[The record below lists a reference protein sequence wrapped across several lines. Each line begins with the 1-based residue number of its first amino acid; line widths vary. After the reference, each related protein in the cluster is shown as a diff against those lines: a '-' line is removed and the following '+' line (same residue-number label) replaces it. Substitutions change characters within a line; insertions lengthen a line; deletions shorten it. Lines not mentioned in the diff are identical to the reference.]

1 MTLPQAKEIQI
12 KLNRD
17 FNRLNNEIETLLNI
31 NSNHLPLEKEPT
43 NLILHVKDSQ
53 KRYRT
58 EINRLENILNILKD
72 RL

>member
-12 KLNRD
+12 NLNRD
-17 FNRLNNEIETLLNI
+17 FNRINNEIETLLGI
-31 NSNHLPLEKEPT
+31 ASNHPPLEKEPA

-58 EINRLENILNILKD
+58 EINRLENILNTLKT
-72 RL
+72 L